1 MMRITQEE
9 LHDLVVDTVRRFAG
23 GGMERRRIIDRVEE
37 RVRRRGAWEPSDDA
51 WSRSTDSKNIG
62 RAAIDWAI
70 SDLKRDGRLES
81 LGRNRWVVAAQ
92 HPQRKPR
99 GAKLLTDVLG
109 WVATHPDVLDKA
121 KAIADNDARQ
131 EFFIEEYYAWDMR

>member
-1 MMRITQEE
+1 MHITQEE

-37 RVRRRGAWEPSDDA
+37 RVRRRGGWEPSDDA
-51 WSRSTDSKNIG
+51 WSESTDPKTIG

-92 HPQRKPR
+92 PPQRKTR
-99 GAKLLTDVLG
+99 GTKLLMDVLR
-109 WVATHPDVLDKA
+109 WAATHPNVLDRA
-121 KAIADNDARQ
+121 KAVSDEDARQ
-131 EFFIEEYYAWDMR
+131 EFLIEEYYAWDVA